1 MTIARVCFL
10 SVFVIGLGLAV
21 YSMLHGLESSRRH
34 KSGKRPSAILNAPSA
49 SIFAIVLG
57 AIGYPLI
64 TRTQLGLLA
73 IIAIGTTAALI
84 ATAAVAILLAQWA
97 LPHSGDE
104 DETSVLQGL
113 VARVTRSIS
122 PSSRGE
128 IAFQSDGAQRTITA
142 ESVQES
148 EIPRNTEV
156 VIESI
161 HNGVARV
168 ELWSTVEQR
177 L

>member
-1 MTIARVCFL
+1 
-10 SVFVIGLGLAV
+10 
-21 YSMLHGLESSRRH
+21 MLHGLESSRRH
-34 KSGKRPSAILNAPSA
+34 RNGKRPSAVLNAPSTSA
-49 SIFAIVLG
+49 FAIVIG
-57 AIGYPLI
+57 AIGYLLI
-64 TRTQLGLLA
+64 TRTRLGLLS
-73 IIAIGTTAALI
+73 IIAIGAAAAFMATTAA
-84 ATAAVAILLAQWA
+84 AVLLAHWA
-97 LPHSGDE
+97 LPHAGHE

-122 PSSRGE
+122 PSTPGE
-128 IAFQSDGAQRTITA
+128 IAFQSNGAQRTITA

-148 EIPRNTEV
+148 EIPRDTEV

-161 HNGVARV
+161 QNGVARV